1 MKGRILVNQIS
12 LAFAGVHVGKGGIS
26 FGSCLSITFADGFLL
41 GLTGAK
47 AETGAGYFWV
57 SV

>member
-1 MKGRILVNQIS
+1 MVNQIS
-12 LAFAGVHVGKGGIS
+12 LAFAGVHVGKGDIS

-41 GLTGAK
+41 GFTGEK
-47 AETGAGYFWV
+47 VETGAGYFWV